1 MIGRYMPAPTTSL
14 APVTRRPRLSVPRL
28 GVTFS
33 WFDPTLPGYDGANL
47 EQGEAV
53 GQRFRETVAEA
64 LGRQRRTHIE
74 YWDAMTYLET
84 VRLPEP
90 LASTDEAEVCL
101 ELIWMLGRGHL
112 RDRTVLELT
121 RLPLLAAAK
130 TRLRAYGEGLSDP
143 IADSLTPRIGP
154 GPKGGLKHD
163 PSFKKGIYRSIDVD
177 MEALGLNPQE
187 IDWERLIVQAVL
199 LQIHADLEMY
209 YETGYL
215 RVKKCQYGLC
225 GAFFGTSPMDAR
237 SKFCSVTCRV
247 ASSRSKGGPAR
258 SAASERKAP

>member
-1 MIGRYMPAPTTSL
+1 MIGRYMSIGSTSFISE
-14 APVTRRPRLSVPRL
+14 PRRPRLSVPRL

-33 WFDPTLPGYDGANL
+33 WFDPSLSGYDASNL
-47 EQGEAV
+47 DQGEAV
-53 GQRFRETVAEA
+53 ARRFREAVAEA
-64 LGRQRRTHIE
+64 LGRQRRTHTE
-74 YWDAMTYLET
+74 YWDAMTYLEI
-84 VRLPEP
+84 VRLREP

-112 RDRTVLELT
+112 RDKTVLELT

-130 TRLRAYGEGLSDP
+130 TRLRAYGKGLSDP
-143 IADSLTPRIGP
+143 IIDSVTPRVGP
-154 GPKGGLKHD
+154 GPKHGLKHD
-163 PSFKKGIYRSIDVD
+163 PSFRKGIYRSIDVD
-177 MEALGLNPQE
+177 MDYLGLSPQA

-225 GAFFGTSPMDAR
+225 GAFYGTRPMDAR
-237 SKFCSVTCRV
+237 SKFCSATCRV

-258 SAASERKAP
+258 SAASRRKAP